1 MFELKCPGCGSVLEM
16 DLDKLLV
23 YCPYC
28 GNKLSVEMDVL
39 RDILLERE
47 KTRQV
52 FEELKTKREIA
63 KNKTD
68 ASTDRWAM
76 LMGVAMIA
84 VIIFGMAIMKKF
96 GR

>member
-39 RDILLERE
+39 RDILVERE

-52 FEELKTKREIA
+52 FEELRTKREISKDETVRSANRWGVLLLIVISVFVILGNTIA
-63 KNKTD
+63 K
-68 ASTDRWAM
+68 
-76 LMGVAMIA
+76 
-84 VIIFGMAIMKKF
+84 IFG
-96 GR
+96 G

>member
-39 RDILLERE
+39 RDILVERE

-52 FEELKTKREIA
+52 FEELRTKREISKDETERSANRWGVLLLIAISVFVILGNTIA
-63 KNKTD
+63 K
-68 ASTDRWAM
+68 
-76 LMGVAMIA
+76 
-84 VIIFGMAIMKKF
+84 IFG
-96 GR
+96 G

>member
-16 DLDKLLV
+16 DLDSLLV

-39 RDILLERE
+39 RDILVERE

-52 FEELKTKREIA
+52 FEELRTKREISKDETERSA
-63 KNKTD
+63 N
-68 ASTDRWAM
+68 RW
-76 LMGVAMIA
+76 GVLLLIA
-84 VIIFGMAIMKKF
+84 IAAFVVFGNVIVKIFG
-96 GR
+96 G